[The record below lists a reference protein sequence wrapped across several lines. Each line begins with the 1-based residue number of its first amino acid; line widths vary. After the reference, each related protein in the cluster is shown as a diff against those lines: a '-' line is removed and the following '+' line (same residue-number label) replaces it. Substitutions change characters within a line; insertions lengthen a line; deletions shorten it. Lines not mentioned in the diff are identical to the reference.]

1 MTDLIHAGVR
11 GMKWRN
17 RKTPMPSQMMGTL
30 GNRIG
35 GVGTLGPRI
44 GGTGKLDTS
53 GPGWTMSPESK
64 ALNRERMAQ
73 IAALFQK
80 KPPIMQKKFSSVSD
94 KTLNPEQRKAVDDFL
109 KKRGIA

>member
-35 GVGTLGPRI
+35 GTGTLGPRI
-44 GGTGKLDTS
+44 GGTGRMDPTPTS
-53 GPGWTMSPESK
+53 NWTMTNQQKAMTRARMDEIANLFASKPKIMKKPFVPIDK
-64 ALNRERMAQ
+64 ALNAEQ
-73 IAALFQK
+73 QAA
-80 KPPIMQKKFSSVSD
+80 VSD
-94 KTLNPEQRKAVDDFL
+94 FMKR
-109 KKRGIA
+109 RGIS